1 MARPLKCRKIYLD
14 IETEGYWFGPKRVPM
29 KQLEKVA
36 LTLDELQAV
45 KFADL
50 ESIYHDKAGKIM
62 GISRQ
67 TFSNLVKSARKK
79 IADAIINQK
88 VLIIENSGN
97 TVIAEKEFSKCKQC
111 CHDWGSAE
119 CIKKEKSCPIFNNGG
134 KK

>member
-1 MARPLKCRKIYLD
+1 MARPLKCRKIYID
-14 IETEGYWFGPKRVPM
+14 IETESYCFGPKRVPM

-50 ESIYHDKAGKIM
+50 EGVYHENAGKRM

-88 VLIIENSGN
+88 VLIIEDSGN
-97 TVIAEKEFSKCKQC
+97 TVVAEKGFTKCRQC
-111 CHDWGSAE
+111 CHEWGSVE
-119 CIKKEKSCPIFNNGG
+119 CIKKEKSCSILNNGG